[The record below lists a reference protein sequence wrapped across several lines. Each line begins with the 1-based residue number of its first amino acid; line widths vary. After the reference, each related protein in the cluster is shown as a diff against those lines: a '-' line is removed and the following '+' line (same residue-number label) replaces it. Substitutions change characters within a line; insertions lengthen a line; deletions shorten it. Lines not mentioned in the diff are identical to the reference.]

1 MPTTHRPLIY
11 MRKLFILTVIILLST
26 CSRPPTLLEEVL
38 QQGELRVVTRNS
50 PTSYYVGAHGPEGPE
65 YDLIRGFATFIGVE
79 LKIYEA
85 ERFVDVLPEVISGKA
100 HIAAAGLSITPE
112 RLSQVNFGPGYEQVE
127 QQLIYRRGNYRPR
140 NFDDLKGKILEVAPG
155 TSYVETMQKLQEEMP
170 EFIWVENPN
179 SDVSDL
185 LLDVANGTINYTVAD
200 STIVSMYKNFIPEI
214 SVAMTL
220 SQDDWLAWAFQK
232 RQDKSLIE
240 EAERYFAF
248 IEENGDLQ
256 RIKER
261 YYRHNNAFDYVG
273 TRTFRRH
280 IEQRLKKYQSK
291 FVDAGDNMGID
302 WRLLA
307 ALSYQESHW
316 NPNAVSPTGVRG
328 LMMLTQRTARVLGV
342 SDRVDPEQSIHGGA
356 AYLKQLKSRI
366 APQIR
371 EPDRTWLA
379 LAAYNV
385 GYGHL
390 RDAQNIVRKQRGNP
404 NSWLD
409 VKQALPLLAKRKYYS
424 ETTYGYARGWE
435 PVKYVENIRTY
446 YRIMQW
452 LSEDEPEALLTESA
466 EPETIT

>member
-1 MPTTHRPLIY
+1 
-11 MRKLFILTVIILLST
+11 MRKLFVFVVILLGT

-65 YDLIRGFATFIGVE
+65 YDLVRGFAAFMGVE

-85 ERFVDVLPEVISGKA
+85 ERFADVIPEVVKGNA
-100 HIAAAGLSITPE
+100 HIAAAGLSITKD
-112 RLSQVNFGPGYEQVE
+112 RLKQVNFGPAYEQVE
-127 QQLIYRRGNYRPR
+127 QQLIYRRGSYRPR
-140 NFDDLKGKILEVAPG
+140 KISDLIGKRLEVAPG
-155 TSYVETMQKLQEEMP
+155 TSYVDTMKGLQDDMP
-170 EFIWVENPN
+170 EFSWIENPN

-185 LLDVANGTINYTVAD
+185 LMDVANGTIDYTVAD
-200 STIVSMYKNFIPEI
+200 STILSIYQNFIPEI
-214 SVAMTL
+214 RVAMTL
-220 SQDDWLAWAFQK
+220 SEGDSLAWAFQK
-232 RQDKSLIE
+232 RRDKSLIN
-240 EAERYFAF
+240 EAKRYFAY

-261 YYRHNNAFDYVG
+261 YYRHSAAFDYVG

-280 IEQRLKKYQSK
+280 IEQRLGDYHSS
-291 FVDAGDNMGID
+291 FIDAEDNTGID

-316 NPNAVSPTGVRG
+316 DPDAVSPTGVRG
-328 LMMLTQRTARVLGV
+328 LMMLTQRTASVLGV
-342 SDRVDPEQSIHGGA
+342 TDRIDPEQSIRGGA
-356 AYLKQLKSRI
+356 EYLEKMKGRI
-366 APQIR
+366 APEIR

-385 GYGHL
+385 GYGHV
-390 RDAQNIVRKQRGNP
+390 RDAQNIVRQQRGDP

-409 VKQALPLLAKRKYYS
+409 VKQALPLLAKRQHYS
-424 ETTYGYARGWE
+424 KTTHGYARGWE

-452 LSEDEPEALLTESA
+452 LSDDEPEALRA
-466 EPETIT
+466 EAEEADTIT

>member
-1 MPTTHRPLIY
+1 ML
-11 MRKLFILTVIILLST
+11 MRKLFVFIIILLGT
-26 CSRPPTLLEEVL
+26 CSRPPTLLEEIL

-50 PTSYYVGAHGPEGPE
+50 PTSYYMGAHGPEGPE
-65 YDLIRGFATFIGVE
+65 YDLIRGFATFIGVK
-79 LKIYEA
+79 LNIYEA
-85 ERFVDVLPEVISGKA
+85 ERFSDVIPEVVNGNA
-100 HIAAAGLSITPE
+100 HIAAAGLSVTKE
-112 RLSQVNFGPGYEQVE
+112 RLRKVDFGPAYEKVE
-127 QQLIYRRGNYRPR
+127 QQLIYRRGSYRPR
-140 NFDDLKGKILEVAPG
+140 NISELIGKRLEVAPG
-155 TSYVETMQKLQEEMP
+155 TSYIDTMQDLQAEMP
-170 EFIWVENPN
+170 EFSWIENPS

-185 LLDVANGTINYTVAD
+185 LMDVANGTIDYTVAD
-200 STIVSMYKNFIPEI
+200 STIVSIYQNFMPEI
-214 SVAMTL
+214 RVAMTL
-220 SQDDWLAWAFQK
+220 SEGDSLAWAFQK
-232 RQDKSLIE
+232 RQDKSLIK
-240 EAERYFAF
+240 EAKRYFAY

-261 YYRHNNAFDYVG
+261 YYRHSHAFDYVG

-280 IEQRLKKYQSK
+280 IEQRLGNYQNT
-291 FVDAGDNMGID
+291 FVDAENSTGID

-316 NPNAVSPTGVRG
+316 DAEAVSPTGVRG
-328 LMMLTQRTARVLGV
+328 LMMLTQNTANVLGV
-342 SDRVDPEQSIHGGA
+342 TDRIDPEQSIRGGA
-356 AYLKQLKSRI
+356 EYLEQLKERI
-366 APQIR
+366 SPEIR

-390 RDAQNIVRKQRGNP
+390 SDAQEIVRQQRGNP

-424 ETTYGYARGWE
+424 EATYGYARGWE

-452 LSEDEPEALLTESA
+452 LSADDPEALQPGSE
-466 EPETIT
+466 EIETIT

>member
-1 MPTTHRPLIY
+1 MPTTYRQLIF
-11 MRKLFILTVIILLST
+11 MRKLFVLTVIILLGT

-50 PTSYYVGAHGPEGPE
+50 PISYYVGAHGPEGPE

-100 HIAAAGLSITPE
+100 HVAAAGLSITPE
-112 RLSQVNFGPGYEQVE
+112 RMREVSFGPGYEQVE

-155 TSYVETMQKLQEEMP
+155 TSYVETMQKLQEDMP

-185 LLDVANGTINYTVAD
+185 LLDVANGTINFTVAD
-200 STIVSMYKNFIPEI
+200 STIVSVYKNFIPEI
-214 SVAMTL
+214 RVAMTL
-220 SQDDWLAWAFQK
+220 SEGDWLAWAFQK
-232 RQDKSLIE
+232 RHDKSLIE
-240 EAERYFAF
+240 EAERYFAY

-261 YYRHNNAFDYVG
+261 YYRHSNAFDYVG

-280 IEQRLKKYQSK
+280 IEQRLKKYQGK
-291 FVDAGDNMGID
+291 FIDAGDNTGID

-328 LMMLTQRTARVLGV
+328 LMMLTQRTASVLGV

-356 AYLKQLKSRI
+356 EYLKRLKSRI

-390 RDAQNIVRKQRGNP
+390 RDAQNIVRQQRGNP

-452 LSEDEPEALLTESA
+452 LSDDEPEALLIESA